1 MLMIGSIPSA
11 RTAFARQSPDS
22 LVPRMVVRATT
33 NSLPDRKPDEKVTLH
48 VYNYAR
54 IDHALLARSEQVT
67 AAIFENVGV
76 EIVWVD
82 GPLSQ
87 AQSWACPACQSDM
100 GTTDFVVKIL
110 PRHMAMRLQSLHTT
124 REALG
129 FARPCPENEPA
140 CELTVFYHRVDGLM
154 ASKGYRA
161 DFVLGHVIAH
171 ELGHVLIGPG
181 HSEEGIMRGNW
192 SDDELQRISLGR
204 LLEFTNDQSSRLRS
218 TVLRRMMQN

>member
-1 MLMIGSIPSA
+1 M
-11 RTAFARQSPDS
+11 
-22 LVPRMVVRATT
+22 VRATT
-33 NSLPDRKPDEKVTLH
+33 RSHPDRNPDEMLTLH
-48 VYNYAR
+48 VYNYAK
-54 IDHALLARSEQVT
+54 IDPVSLARSEQV
-67 AAIFENVGV
+67 AGAIFENVGV
-76 EIVWVD
+76 EIRWVD
-82 GPLSQ
+82 CPLSQ
-87 AQSWACPACQSDM
+87 AQSWAYPACQPDM

-140 CELTVFYHRVDGLM
+140 CELTVLYHRVDELM
-154 ASKGYRA
+154 ATKGYRA
-161 DFVLGHVIAH
+161 DLVLGHVIAH
-171 ELGHVLIGPG
+171 ELAHVLIGPG
-181 HSEEGIMRGNW
+181 HSQAGIMRGNW